1 MTTIH
6 SISLASEDPAAGEL
20 FLKNAFGLGAGVG
33 THAHDEASSGFRGF
47 TLSVLVPGPSD
58 VRALVERALA
68 AGASAIKEPVKSLW
82 GFGAVLTAP
91 DGTIWKI
98 ASRKKKDSGAP
109 TGRVE
114 DVVLLLGVADVAATK
129 AFYIEHGIAV
139 AKSYGS
145 KYVEFETGASPVKL
159 ALYKRKA
166 LAKDA
171 GVDES
176 GTGSHRL
183 VILADAD
190 FTDPDGFE
198 WRTTV

>member
-1 MTTIH
+1 MCSPAYRAALCAAAPPTSPRRNHMTTIH
-6 SISLASEDPAAGEL
+6 SISLASQDPAAGEL

-114 DVVLLLGVADVAATK
+114 DRSEERRVGK
-129 AFYIEHGIAV
+129 EGR
-139 AKSYGS
+139 S
-145 KYVEFETGASPVKL
+145 
-159 ALYKRKA
+159 
-166 LAKDA
+166 
-171 GVDES
+171 
-176 GTGSHRL
+176 
-183 VILADAD
+183 
-190 FTDPDGFE
+190 
-198 WRTTV
+198 